1 VDKFSRRYKRHLRK
15 ALRHSFK
22 GQYHT
27 YMAKLVY
34 ALDKVPEF
42 EIAVE
47 EIQEQIEDLADVDT
61 DFMPLARFVKNE
73 VVCDPEDANG
83 EE

>member
-1 VDKFSRRYKRHLRK
+1 MDKFSRRYKHHLRK
-15 ALRHSFK
+15 ALRYSFK

-61 DFMPLARFVKNE
+61 DFMPLPRIVKNE
-73 VVCDPEDANG
+73 VTFDPEDANG